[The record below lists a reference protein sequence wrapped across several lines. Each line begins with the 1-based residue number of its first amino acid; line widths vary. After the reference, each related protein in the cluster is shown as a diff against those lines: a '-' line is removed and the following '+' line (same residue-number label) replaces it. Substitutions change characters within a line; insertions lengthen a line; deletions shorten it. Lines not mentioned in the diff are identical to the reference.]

1 MQTAVVQ
8 PHIDIHRVVAQIGDE
23 KENLII
29 VVTLNEGHRHHL
41 AHYNTAQ
48 NLINLKWIWKKEG
61 LMCDVRIIYFELF
74 LTYF

>member
-1 MQTAVVQ
+1 MHLILDIVHRITMNRVRIMQTAVVQ

-48 NLINLKWIWKKEG
+48 NLINLK
-61 LMCDVRIIYFELF
+61 
-74 LTYF
+74 